1 MAEENQE
8 EQQDKGQGFYPFSIH
23 RDEAVLETRERSKN
37 NFSFD
42 LIQDVFGKDEDGNFV
57 DAGALLKNLQ
67 EEITNLRKAL
77 KDGGEINTRLIKDG
91 DLPYWADCI
100 KDRSDYLQNY
110 QDAYKAY
117 EAEHSHMVAEI
128 EELKA
133 ARDAALKAAEEK
145 AGTDEAEQALAKVE
159 QLKTQIEETEQKRDA
174 LTEKDAYK
182 DAVLAHDKFETAE
195 HTIKK
200 VLEGDIGLLSELPQ
214 ETMENLLQ
222 FKEKCGEEN
231 KELFNEAYEALFMS
245 RPYGPAYVYE
255 TDREGKPRT
264 DREGHFI
271 KKTDE
276 NGRSIIQNEHRF
288 ATDSNGRLVH
298 TIRNLENTGLDITW
312 IGDHLGLAHT
322 MSDMKEDQ
330 VKALAE
336 YCFANGVVIDDYFK
350 LNNLKVVDKDN
361 KEIGTAAERLKAEMD
376 KLTKE
381 YQEQLNP
388 LSQEGPSSFAQFLPP
403 LGKVEN
409 APKKMKEA
417 VITRAKLQGFSR
429 KAMKFKHGVNSTII
443 SVYLNEND
451 MLDDN
456 KMDKLGHRKHT
467 KQYAVELH
475 HTVPPIAEF
484 YMEPGKKFEADHA
497 RTMLDAF
504 KAVGCKYFII
514 PSADELGG
522 KEASGAFMKAS
533 VKTGM
538 VPLLKRGGKGKGCHI
553 GVADLELVLKE
564 IPEEA
569 SFNNDTNAKV
579 EYLMR
584 WHQQLERYTEG
595 NPKAA
600 KTLDRLMGKFQ
611 QQALFAKF
619 AASHLENMENYM
631 QQGADGK
638 LEGGKWD
645 GIDKITAKIAMARI
659 IHEIQAGKVDGKPY
673 NPLADNNEM
682 LKKTLDK
689 YMKQA
694 RMGDGTEQNPGIE
707 KEVIKL
713 QEKYAKE
720 RDPLR
725 NALQELDRKYG
736 DRLRVACES
745 VASNGGPEIKRVN
758 VPEIS
763 PIINEHRRVTNETPS
778 QMKSDGKNGWRRSP
792 LPPRG
797 GNGRA

>member
-8 EQQDKGQGFYPFSIH
+8 EQQNKGQGFYPFSIH
-23 RDEAVLETRERSKN
+23 RNEAVLETRERSKN

-42 LIQDVFGKDEDGNFV
+42 RIQDVFGKDEDGNFV

-117 EAEHSHMVAEI
+117 EAEHSHIVAEI

-145 AGTDEAEQALAKVE
+145 AGTDEAKQALAKIE

-245 RPYGPAYVYE
+245 RPYGPEYVYTKEGRGVE
-255 TDREGKPRT
+255 T
-264 DREGHFI
+264 I
-271 KKTDE
+271 KKDE
-276 NGRSIIQNEHRF
+276 SGRPIIQNEHRF

-298 TIRNLENTGLDITW
+298 TIRNLDNTGLDITW

-417 VITRAKLQGFSR
+417 VITRAKLMGFSR
-429 KAMKFKHGVNSTII
+429 KAMKVKHGVNSTII

-451 MLDDN
+451 MIDDG
-456 KMDKLGHRKHT
+456 KMDKVGHRKHT
-467 KQYAVELH
+467 KQFAVELH

-522 KEASGAFMKAS
+522 KEANGAFMKAS

-538 VPLLKRGGKGKGCHI
+538 VPLLKRGGKGKGSQI
-553 GVADLELVLKE
+553 GVADLALIFEE
-564 IPEEA
+564 IPKEE
-569 SFNNDTNAKV
+569 SFNSNTDAKV

-595 NPKAA
+595 NPKAFE
-600 KTLDRLMGKFQ
+600 TLSSYMDKFQ
-611 QQALFAKF
+611 QQARFGKF
-619 AASHLENMENYM
+619 AASYSEVLTKHIEKGME
-631 QQGADGK
+631 GE
-638 LEGGKWD
+638 LEGGKKWD
-645 GIDKITAKIAMARI
+645 TVDQITATRAMIKILQ
-659 IHEIQAGKVDGKPY
+659 EIKEGKLNGEVY
-673 NPLADNNEM
+673 NPLGNNGPRLIEA
-682 LKKTLDK
+682 LET
-689 YMKQA
+689 YMKNE
-694 RMGDGTEQNPGIE
+694 RPKVEQEIEENITTSKINNPNGVE
-707 KEVIKL
+707 NKVDTVVNRLNGKAGKDLNSMCKELEVFGVKL
-713 QEKYAKE
+713 DLKIPDAKRLYE
-720 RDPLR
+720 RGSGSHQSSENKEGRTVWTKQPSTR
-725 NALQELDRKYG
+725 N
-736 DRLRVACES
+736 
-745 VASNGGPEIKRVN
+745 NGGR
-758 VPEIS
+758 
-763 PIINEHRRVTNETPS
+763 
-778 QMKSDGKNGWRRSP
+778 
-792 LPPRG
+792 
-797 GNGRA
+797 

>member
-8 EQQDKGQGFYPFSIH
+8 EQQNKGHGFYPFSMH
-23 RDEAVLETRERSKN
+23 KNEEVLETRERLKN
-37 NFSFD
+37 NFDFN
-42 LIQDVFGKDEDGNFV
+42 LVLDVFGKDEDGKPV
-57 DAGALLKNLQ
+57 DVENLLKNLR
-67 EEITNLRKAL
+67 EEITNLRNAYAN
-77 KDGGEINTRLIKDG
+77 GGEIESRIKDSTSPFYWKG
-91 DLPYWADCI
+91 DI
-100 KDRSDYLQNY
+100 ETINNYLQNY
-110 QDAYKAY
+110 QEEYNKY
-117 EAEHSHMVAEI
+117 LI
-128 EELKA
+128 ERSDILDKLVELEEQ
-133 ARDAALKAAEEK
+133 REAALKAAEEK
-145 AGTDEAEQALAKVE
+145 AGTDEAEQALAEVE
-159 QLKTQIEETEQKRDA
+159 QLKTQIEETEQQRDA
-174 LTEKDAYK
+174 LAEKDEFK
-182 DAVLAHDKFETAE
+182 EAVAAHTKFEEAE
-195 HTIKK
+195 DKIYSLK
-200 VLEGDIGLLSELPQ
+200 EDIGLLSELPR
-214 ETMENLLQ
+214 ETMEHLLT

-245 RPYGPAYVYE
+245 RPYGPEYVYTKEGRGVE
-255 TDREGKPRT
+255 T
-264 DREGHFI
+264 I
-271 KKTDE
+271 KKDE
-276 NGRSIIQNEHRF
+276 NGRPIIQNEHRF

-522 KEASGAFMKAS
+522 KEAGGAFMKAS

-538 VPLLKRGGKGKGCHI
+538 VPLLKRGGKGKGSHI

-569 SFNNDTNAKV
+569 SFKGDKGTNAKV

-595 NPKAA
+595 SPKAA
-600 KTLDRLMGKFQ
+600 ETLRSLMGNFQ

-619 AASHLENMENYM
+619 AASHLNDMENYM
-631 QQGADGK
+631 LQGADGK

-645 GIDKITAKIAMARI
+645 GIDKITAKIAMAQI

-673 NPLADNNEM
+673 NPLADNSEM

>member
-8 EQQDKGQGFYPFSIH
+8 EQQNKGQGFYPFSIH
-23 RDEAVLETRERSKN
+23 RNEAVLETRERSKN

-42 LIQDVFGKDEDGNFV
+42 RIQDVFGKDEDGNFV

-67 EEITNLRKAL
+67 EEITNLRKVL

-117 EAEHSHMVAEI
+117 EAERSHIVAEI

-145 AGTDEAEQALAKVE
+145 AGTDEAEQEKIKAE
-159 QLKTQIEETEQKRDA
+159 QLKTQIEEAEQKRDA

-182 DAVLAHDKFETAE
+182 DAVLEHGKFEAAE
-195 HTIKK
+195 NTIKK

-214 ETMENLLQ
+214 ETMEHLLQ

-245 RPYGPAYVYE
+245 RPYGPEYVYTKEGRGVE
-255 TDREGKPRT
+255 T
-264 DREGHFI
+264 I
-271 KKTDE
+271 KKDE
-276 NGRSIIQNEHRF
+276 NGRPIIQNEHRF

-298 TIRNLENTGLDITW
+298 TIRNLDNTGLDITW

-429 KAMKFKHGVNSTII
+429 KAMKVKHGVNSTII

-451 MLDDN
+451 MIDDG
-456 KMDKLGHRKHT
+456 KMDKAGHRKHT

-497 RTMLDAF
+497 RTILDAF

-522 KEASGAFMKAS
+522 KEACGAFMKAS

-538 VPLLKRGGKGKGCHI
+538 VPLLKRGGKGKGSQI

-611 QQALFAKF
+611 QQALFAQF
-619 AASHLENMENYM
+619 AASHLENMEKYM

-763 PIINEHRRVTNETPS
+763 PIISEQRRTAQKEPQKAQDS
-778 QMKSDGKNGWRRSP
+778 KSGWTKQPTFVRNNGGRS
-792 LPPRG
+792 
-797 GNGRA
+797 

>member
-8 EQQDKGQGFYPFSIH
+8 EQQNKGHGFYPFSMH
-23 RDEAVLETRERSKN
+23 KNEEVLETRERLKN
-37 NFSFD
+37 NFDFN
-42 LIQDVFGKDEDGNFV
+42 LVLDVFGKDEDGKPV
-57 DAGALLKNLQ
+57 DVENLLKNLR
-67 EEITNLRKAL
+67 EEITNLRNAYAN
-77 KDGGEINTRLIKDG
+77 GGEIESRIKDSTSPFYWKG
-91 DLPYWADCI
+91 DI
-100 KDRSDYLQNY
+100 ETINNYLQNY
-110 QDAYKAY
+110 QEEYNKY
-117 EAEHSHMVAEI
+117 LI
-128 EELKA
+128 ERSDILDKLVELEEQ
-133 ARDAALKAAEEK
+133 REAALKAAEEK
-145 AGTDEAEQALAKVE
+145 AGTDEAEQALAEVE
-159 QLKTQIEETEQKRDA
+159 QLKTQIEETEQQRDA
-174 LTEKDAYK
+174 LAEKDEFK
-182 DAVLAHDKFETAE
+182 EAVAAHTKFEEAE
-195 HTIKK
+195 DKIYSLK
-200 VLEGDIGLLSELPQ
+200 EDIGLLSELPR
-214 ETMENLLQ
+214 ETMEHLLT

-245 RPYGPAYVYE
+245 RPYGPEYVYTKEGRGVE
-255 TDREGKPRT
+255 T
-264 DREGHFI
+264 I
-271 KKTDE
+271 KKDE
-276 NGRSIIQNEHRF
+276 NGRPIIQNEHRF

-417 VITRAKLQGFSR
+417 VITRAKLMGFSR
-429 KAMKFKHGVNSTII
+429 KAMKVKHGVNSTII

-451 MLDDN
+451 MIDDG
-456 KMDKLGHRKHT
+456 KMDKVGHRKHT
-467 KQYAVELH
+467 KQFAVELH

-522 KEASGAFMKAS
+522 KEAGGAFMKAS

-553 GVADLELVLKE
+553 GVADLALIFEE
-564 IPEEA
+564 IPKEE
-569 SFNNDTNAKV
+569 SFNSNTNAKV

-595 NPKAA
+595 NPKAFE
-600 KTLDRLMGKFQ
+600 TLSSYMDKFQ
-611 QQALFAKF
+611 QQARFAKF
-619 AASHLENMENYM
+619 TASYSEVLTKHIEKGME
-631 QQGADGK
+631 GE
-638 LEGGKWD
+638 LEGGKKWD
-645 GIDKITAKIAMARI
+645 TVDQITATRAMIKILQDI
-659 IHEIQAGKVDGKPY
+659 KEGKLNGEVY
-673 NPLADNNEM
+673 NPLGNNGPKLIEA
-682 LKKTLDK
+682 LET
-689 YMKQA
+689 YMKNE
-694 RMGDGTEQNPGIE
+694 RPKVEQEAEENIDTSKKNSPNGAE
-707 KEVIKL
+707 NRVDAVVNKLNGKAGKDLNSMCKELEGFGVKL
-713 QEKYAKE
+713 DLKIPDAKRLYE
-720 RDPLR
+720 RGSGSHQSSENKEGRTVWTKQPTFVR
-725 NALQELDRKYG
+725 N
-736 DRLRVACES
+736 
-745 VASNGGPEIKRVN
+745 NGG
-758 VPEIS
+758 
-763 PIINEHRRVTNETPS
+763 
-778 QMKSDGKNGWRRSP
+778 RS
-792 LPPRG
+792 
-797 GNGRA
+797 

>member
-8 EQQDKGQGFYPFSIH
+8 EQQNKGHGFYPFSMH
-23 RDEAVLETRERSKN
+23 KDEEVLEKRERSKN
-37 NFSFD
+37 NFDFN
-42 LIQDVFGKDEDGNFV
+42 LVLDVFGKDEDGKPV
-57 DAGALLKNLQ
+57 DVENLLKNLR
-67 EEITNLRKAL
+67 EEITNLRNAYAN
-77 KDGGEINTRLIKDG
+77 GGEIESRIKDSTSPFYWKG
-91 DLPYWADCI
+91 DI
-100 KDRSDYLQNY
+100 ETINNYLQNY
-110 QDAYKAY
+110 QEEYNKY
-117 EAEHSHMVAEI
+117 LI
-128 EELKA
+128 ERSDILDKLVELEEQ
-133 ARDAALKAAEEK
+133 REAALKAAEEK
-145 AGTDEAEQALAKVE
+145 AGTDEAEQALAEVE
-159 QLKTQIEETEQKRDA
+159 QLKTQIEETEQQRDA
-174 LTEKDAYK
+174 LAEKDEFK
-182 DAVLAHDKFETAE
+182 EAVAAHTKFEKAE
-195 HTIKK
+195 DKIYSLK
-200 VLEGDIGLLSELPQ
+200 EDIGLLSELPR
-214 ETMENLLQ
+214 ETMEHLLT

-245 RPYGPAYVYE
+245 RPYGPEYVYTKEGRGVE
-255 TDREGKPRT
+255 T
-264 DREGHFI
+264 I
-271 KKTDE
+271 KKDE
-276 NGRSIIQNEHRF
+276 NGRPIIQNEHRF

-417 VITRAKLQGFSR
+417 VITRAKLMGFSR
-429 KAMKFKHGVNSTII
+429 KAMKVKHGVNSTII

-451 MLDDN
+451 MIDDG
-456 KMDKLGHRKHT
+456 KMDKVGHRKHT
-467 KQYAVELH
+467 KQFAVELH

-522 KEASGAFMKAS
+522 KEAGGAFMKAS

-538 VPLLKRGGKGKGCHI
+538 VPLLKRGGKGKGSYI
-553 GVADLELVLKE
+553 GVADLALIFEE
-564 IPEEA
+564 IPKEE
-569 SFNNDTNAKV
+569 SFNSNTNAKV

-595 NPKAA
+595 NPKAFE
-600 KTLDRLMGKFQ
+600 TLSSYMDKFQ
-611 QQALFAKF
+611 QQARFAKF
-619 AASHLENMENYM
+619 AASYSEVLTKHIEKGME
-631 QQGADGK
+631 GE
-638 LEGGKWD
+638 LEGGKKWD
-645 GIDKITAKIAMARI
+645 TVDQITATRAMIKILQDI
-659 IHEIQAGKVDGKPY
+659 KEGKLNGEVY
-673 NPLADNNEM
+673 NPLGNNGPKLIEA
-682 LKKTLDK
+682 LET
-689 YMKQA
+689 YMKNE
-694 RMGDGTEQNPGIE
+694 RPKVEQEAEENIDTSKKNSPNGAE
-707 KEVIKL
+707 NRVDAVVNKLNGKAGKDLNSMCKELEGFGVKL
-713 QEKYAKE
+713 DLKIPDAKRLYE
-720 RDPLR
+720 RGSGSHQSSENKEGRTVWTKQPSTR
-725 NALQELDRKYG
+725 N
-736 DRLRVACES
+736 
-745 VASNGGPEIKRVN
+745 NGGR
-758 VPEIS
+758 
-763 PIINEHRRVTNETPS
+763 
-778 QMKSDGKNGWRRSP
+778 
-792 LPPRG
+792 
-797 GNGRA
+797 

>member
-8 EQQDKGQGFYPFSIH
+8 EQQNKGHGFYPFSMH
-23 RDEAVLETRERSKN
+23 KNEEVLETRERLKN
-37 NFSFD
+37 NFDFN
-42 LIQDVFGKDEDGNFV
+42 LVLDVFGKDEDGKPV
-57 DAGALLKNLQ
+57 DVENLLKNLR
-67 EEITNLRKAL
+67 EEITNLRNAYAN
-77 KDGGEINTRLIKDG
+77 GGEIESRIKDSTSALYWKG
-91 DLPYWADCI
+91 DI
-100 KDRSDYLQNY
+100 ETINNYLQNY
-110 QDAYKAY
+110 REKYDEYL
-117 EAEHSHMVAEI
+117 I
-128 EELKA
+128 ERSDILDKLVELEEQ
-133 ARDAALKAAEEK
+133 REAALKAAEEK
-145 AGTDEAEQALAKVE
+145 AGTDEAEQALAEVE
-159 QLKTQIEETEQKRDA
+159 QLKTQIEETGQKRDA
-174 LTEKDAYK
+174 LAEKDEFK
-182 DAVLAHDKFETAE
+182 EAVAAHTKFEEAE
-195 HTIKK
+195 NKIYSLK
-200 VLEGDIGLLSELPQ
+200 EDIGLLSELPR
-214 ETMENLLQ
+214 ETMEHLLT

-245 RPYGPAYVYE
+245 RPYGPEYVYTKEGRGVE
-255 TDREGKPRT
+255 T
-264 DREGHFI
+264 I
-271 KKTDE
+271 KKDE
-276 NGRSIIQNEHRF
+276 NGRPIIQNEHRF

-417 VITRAKLQGFSR
+417 VITRAKLMGFSR
-429 KAMKFKHGVNSTII
+429 KAMKVKHGVNSTII

-451 MLDDN
+451 MIDDG
-456 KMDKLGHRKHT
+456 KMDKVGHRKHT
-467 KQYAVELH
+467 KQFAVELH

-522 KEASGAFMKAS
+522 KEAGGAFMKAS

-538 VPLLKRGGKGKGCHI
+538 VPLLKRGGKGKGSYI

-673 NPLADNNEM
+673 NPLADNSEM

-707 KEVIKL
+707 KEVAKL

-778 QMKSDGKNGWRRSP
+778 QTKSDGKTIAKT
-792 LPPRG
+792 RG
-797 GNGRA
+797 G

>member
-8 EQQDKGQGFYPFSIH
+8 EQQNKGHGFYPFSMH
-23 RDEAVLETRERSKN
+23 KNEEVLETRERLKN
-37 NFSFD
+37 NFDFN
-42 LIQDVFGKDEDGNFV
+42 LVLDVFGKDEDGKPV
-57 DAGALLKNLQ
+57 DVENLLKNLR
-67 EEITNLRKAL
+67 EEITNLRNAYAN
-77 KDGGEINTRLIKDG
+77 GGEIESRIKDSTSPFYWKG
-91 DLPYWADCI
+91 DI
-100 KDRSDYLQNY
+100 ETINNYLQNY
-110 QDAYKAY
+110 QEEYNKY
-117 EAEHSHMVAEI
+117 LI
-128 EELKA
+128 ERSDILDKLVELEEQ
-133 ARDAALKAAEEK
+133 REAALKAAEEK
-145 AGTDEAEQALAKVE
+145 AGTDEAEQALAEVE
-159 QLKTQIEETEQKRDA
+159 QLKTQIEETEQQRDA
-174 LTEKDAYK
+174 LAEKDEFK
-182 DAVLAHDKFETAE
+182 EAVAAHTKFEEAE
-195 HTIKK
+195 DKIYSLK
-200 VLEGDIGLLSELPQ
+200 EDIGLLSELPR
-214 ETMENLLQ
+214 ETMEHLLT

-245 RPYGPAYVYE
+245 RPYGPEYVYTKEGRGVE
-255 TDREGKPRT
+255 T
-264 DREGHFI
+264 I
-271 KKTDE
+271 KKDE
-276 NGRSIIQNEHRF
+276 NGRPIIQNEHRF

-417 VITRAKLQGFSR
+417 VITRAKLMGFSR
-429 KAMKFKHGVNSTII
+429 KAMKVKHGVNSTII

-451 MLDDN
+451 MIDDG
-456 KMDKLGHRKHT
+456 KMDKVGHRKHT
-467 KQYAVELH
+467 KQFAVELH

-522 KEASGAFMKAS
+522 KEAGGAFMKAS

-538 VPLLKRGGKGKGCHI
+538 VPLLKRGGKGKGSQI

-584 WHQQLERYTEG
+584 
-595 NPKAA
+595 
-600 KTLDRLMGKFQ
+600 
-611 QQALFAKF
+611 
-619 AASHLENMENYM
+619 
-631 QQGADGK
+631 
-638 LEGGKWD
+638 
-645 GIDKITAKIAMARI
+645 
-659 IHEIQAGKVDGKPY
+659 
-673 NPLADNNEM
+673 
-682 LKKTLDK
+682 
-689 YMKQA
+689 
-694 RMGDGTEQNPGIE
+694 
-707 KEVIKL
+707 
-713 QEKYAKE
+713 
-720 RDPLR
+720 
-725 NALQELDRKYG
+725 
-736 DRLRVACES
+736 
-745 VASNGGPEIKRVN
+745 
-758 VPEIS
+758 
-763 PIINEHRRVTNETPS
+763 
-778 QMKSDGKNGWRRSP
+778 
-792 LPPRG
+792 
-797 GNGRA
+797 